1 MIIGTYIIFT
11 FGRAS
16 KFSEVFEQNQARS
29 DVSVSF
35 GIRSIPS
42 SRLDYKQKG
51 QWPTTSIPNL
61 VLHSF
66 DFGYLSI
73 VSWFDKKLR
82 LLEFPGKK
90 YNHIYL
96 GVEGSC
102 CFYSEIIKYDMHV
115 FCAIFSSKIKF
126 SMSIINVGRKSISIF
141 VYNS

>member
-1 MIIGTYIIFT
+1 MITGTYIIFT

-16 KFSEVFEQNQARS
+16 KFSEVFEQNQERS

-42 SRLDYKQKG
+42 SRLGCKQKG
-51 QWPTTSIPNL
+51 QWLTTSIPNL

-90 YNHIYL
+90 YNHMYL

-115 FCAIFSSKIKF
+115 FLCNF
-126 SMSIINVGRKSISIF
+126 F
-141 VYNS
+141 VKNKVQYEYIM

>member
-16 KFSEVFEQNQARS
+16 KFSEVFEQNQAQS

-82 LLEFPGKK
+82 LLEFPGKNIIICK
-90 YNHIYL
+90 YL
-96 GVEGSC
+96 GVDGSC

-115 FCAIFSSKIKF
+115 FLCNF
-126 SMSIINVGRKSISIF
+126 F
-141 VYNS
+141 VKNKVQYEYIM